1 MVYDIVEDISIMIYV
16 GVWEWLWAWLMSYFE
31 DLQEN
36 IVISISA
43 P

>member
-16 GVWEWLWAWLMSYFE
+16 DVWEWLWAWLMSYFE

-36 IVISISA
+36 IVISIST